1 MSFIN
6 HHFNINHCC
15 HHRVNNWLT
24 QISNFSFFNFN
35 FNFWGFR
42 PVISPYGFNNYI
54 QYPDTSVFYKPMP
67 MLTQNVNSWQTIDF
81 NNDISWN
88 NPNYNSPI
96 LQFNTL
102 NFSTEPSWNNF
113 YTPQMDIFTRTSSVD
128 STSSS
133 STSTTELSETP
144 AKPKAT
150 DNKPVDYSNMSD
162 INASSNKEYLK
173 NLSPEMQEKTKKLI
187 AYANENGYDV
197 KITSGYRTEERQKE
211 LQEQY
216 KDQPGRVAK
225 NSAHCAGKAID
236 IKVTKNGKESD
247 SGYRLLGEYAKNEL
261 NMRWGGDFKSFRERW
276 HFDYD
281 WA

>member
-1 MSFIN
+1 
-6 HHFNINHCC
+6 
-15 HHRVNNWLT
+15 
-24 QISNFSFFNFN
+24 
-35 FNFWGFR
+35 
-42 PVISPYGFNNYI
+42 
-54 QYPDTSVFYKPMP
+54 MP

-102 NFSTEPSWNNF
+102 NFSTEPSLNNF

-150 DNKPVDYSNMSD
+150 DNKPVEYSNISD

-236 IKVTKNGKESD
+236 IKVTKNGNTKTS
-247 SGYRLLGEYAKNEL
+247 S
-261 NMRWGGDFKSFRERW
+261 
-276 HFDYD
+276 
-281 WA
+281 